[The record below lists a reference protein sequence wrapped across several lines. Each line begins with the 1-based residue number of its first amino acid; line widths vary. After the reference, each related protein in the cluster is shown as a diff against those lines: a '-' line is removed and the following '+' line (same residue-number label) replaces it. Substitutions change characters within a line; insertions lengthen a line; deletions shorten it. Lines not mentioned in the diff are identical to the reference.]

1 MCGIAGFLT
10 QPGTQ
15 TVEHLTSV
23 AGEMADALQTRGPD
37 DEGVWSDAAAGI
49 ALGHRRLSI
58 LDLSEQGHQPMLSAC
73 GRFVLV
79 YNGEIYNSPAI
90 RAELES
96 EGARFRGHSD
106 TEVLLAAIS
115 KWGLR
120 ETLPK
125 LIGMFAFAVW
135 NRHER
140 RLTLV
145 RDRIGIKPVYYGRV
159 GNDFVF
165 GSELKSIRRHPA
177 FQNSID
183 PSAVALLMRHCYIP
197 APYSIFDGIR
207 KLPPG
212 CLLEIAIEDGAD
224 RVADIDQ
231 LEPVRY
237 WDLHEV
243 IRRGSTNGFSGS
255 FDEAVERLDQ
265 LLRDAVELRM
275 LADVPVG
282 AFLSGGIDSSLV
294 VAMMQRQRSLPVKTF
309 TIGFD
314 EHDYDE
320 APYAHRISEHLGTEH
335 HELCITPKDARDVIA
350 QLATVY
356 DEPFADMS
364 QIPTCIVSRLAR
376 RDVTVSLSGD
386 GGDELFG
393 GYNRYVHLDGLWD
406 RLQHVPGR
414 KTAASLLEK
423 FGRYAP
429 ETFQPE
435 RLRKMAEVGKVGS
448 PEELYAQLHRHWM
461 PGEIMA
467 AEVSDPSRTIGFG
480 APFDQLELPRLKWMA
495 LDTLTYL
502 PDDILTKVDRASMQV
517 SLEARVPL
525 LDHRVVEFAWSLPAH
540 YRYEG
545 DNGKKILRAVLD
557 RYVPSKLVDRP
568 KVGFGIPI
576 GDWLRGSL
584 REWAEDLLSDS
595 SLNEHGLLQ
604 NQVVRSTWEE
614 HCSGRQNLQY
624 PLWDILMFQQWY
636 REWM

>member
-1 MCGIAGFLT
+1 
-10 QPGTQ
+10 
-15 TVEHLTSV
+15 
-23 AGEMADALQTRGPD
+23 MADALATRGPD

-90 RAELES
+90 RADLEQQ
-96 EGARFRGHSD
+96 GTRFRGRSD

-135 NRHER
+135 NRSEQT
-140 RLTLV
+140 LTLV
-145 RDRIGIKPVYYGRV
+145 RDRLGIKPLYYGQAGR
-159 GNDFVF
+159 DFVF
-165 GSELKSIRRHPA
+165 ASELKSLHRHPGFEKA
-177 FQNSID
+177 IN

-197 APYSIFDGIR
+197 APYSIFEGIR

-212 CLLEIAIEDGAD
+212 CLLEISADESTGHLANIEE
-224 RVADIDQ
+224 
-231 LEPVRY
+231 LKPVRY

-243 IRRGSTNGFSGS
+243 IRHGSRSPFSGS
-255 FDEAVERLDQ
+255 FEEAVDRLDQ
-265 LLRDAVELRM
+265 LLQDAVELRM

-294 VAMMQRQRSLPVKTF
+294 VAMMQKHRSLPVKTF

-335 HELCITPKDARDVIA
+335 HELCITPMDAEDVIA
-350 QLATVY
+350 QLAVIY
-356 DEPFADMS
+356 DEPLADMS

-376 RDVTVSLSGD
+376 QNVTVSLSGD

-393 GYNRYVHLDGLWD
+393 GYGRYVHLGGIWD
-406 RLQHVPGR
+406 RLQQVPGR
-414 KTAASLLEK
+414 KTASSLIEK
-423 FGRYAP
+423 FQRFAP
-429 ETFQPE
+429 ATLQPE
-435 RLRKMAEVGKVGS
+435 RLKKIAEVGKVDS
-448 PEELYAQLHRHWM
+448 PEELYAQLHRHWLSH
-461 PGEIMA
+461 EIMA
-467 AEVSDPSRTIGFG
+467 NDVFDPSESVGFG
-480 APFDQLELPRLKWMA
+480 VPSGELSLPRLKWMA
-495 LDTLTYL
+495 LDTRTYL
-502 PDDILTKVDRASMQV
+502 PDDILTKVDRASMYH

-525 LDHRVVEFAWSLPAH
+525 LDHRVVEFAWSLPSH

-545 DNGKKILRAVLD
+545 ETGKKILRAVLD
-557 RYVPSKLVDRP
+557 RYVPTKLYDRP

-584 REWAEDLLSDS
+584 RDWAEDLLSEQ
-595 SLNEHGLLQ
+595 SLNKHGLLQ
-604 NQVVRSTWEE
+604 NAVVRSTWEE
-614 HCSGRQNLQY
+614 HLSGRQNLQY

>member
-1 MCGIAGFLT
+1 
-10 QPGTQ
+10 
-15 TVEHLTSV
+15 
-23 AGEMADALQTRGPD
+23 MADALATRGPD

-79 YNGEIYNSPAI
+79 YNGEIYNSPTI
-90 RAELES
+90 RAELEQQ
-96 EGARFRGHSD
+96 GTRFRGHSD

-135 NRHER
+135 NRSEQT
-140 RLTLV
+140 LTLV
-145 RDRIGIKPVYYGRV
+145 RDRLGIKPLYYGQAGR
-159 GNDFVF
+159 DFVF
-165 GSELKSIRRHPA
+165 ASELKSLHRHPG
-177 FQNSID
+177 FEKTIN

-197 APYSIFDGIR
+197 APYSIFEGIR

-212 CLLEIAIEDGAD
+212 CLLEISTDESSGHIANIEE
-224 RVADIDQ
+224 

-243 IRRGSTNGFSGS
+243 IRHGSSSPFSGS
-255 FDEAVERLDQ
+255 FEEAVDRLDQ
-265 LLRDAVELRM
+265 LLQDAVELRM

-335 HELCITPKDARDVIA
+335 HELCVLPKDAEDVIA
-350 QLATVY
+350 RLATIY

-364 QIPTCIVSRLAR
+364 QIPTCIVSQLAR
-376 RDVTVSLSGD
+376 RSVTVSLSGD

-393 GYNRYVHLDGLWD
+393 GYGRYIHLGGLWD
-406 RLQHVPGR
+406 RLQQVPGR
-414 KTAASLLEK
+414 KTAASLIEK
-423 FGRYAP
+423 FRRFAP
-429 ETFQPE
+429 ATLQPE
-435 RLRKMAEVGKVGS
+435 RLKKIAEVGKVES

-461 PGEIMA
+461 ADEIMA
-467 AEVSDPSRTIGFG
+467 SNVVDLSESVGFG
-480 APFDQLELPRLKWMA
+480 VPLDQLSLPRLKWMS
-495 LDTLTYL
+495 LDTRTYL
-502 PDDILTKVDRASMQV
+502 PDDILTKVDRASMYH

-525 LDHRVVEFAWSLPAH
+525 LDHRVVEFAWSLPSH

-545 DNGKKILRAVLD
+545 ETGKKILRAVLD
-557 RYVPSKLVDRP
+557 RYVPTKLYDRP
-568 KVGFGIPI
+568 KIGFGIPI

-584 REWAEDLLSDS
+584 RDWAEDLLSEQ
-595 SLNEHGLLQ
+595 SLKEHGLLQ

-614 HCSGRQNLQY
+614 HLSGRQNLQY